1 MSETIFINEDNLP
14 FRPSNIFN
22 SEYDL
27 NSSVMKYYNEKIKN
41 AENLSKILKT
51 DLQNGLNSND
61 LNWRKEK
68 YGDNSIFY
76 EEDNFKQLF
85 FQNLK
90 EQTMKFFLIIS
101 IIYLLFT
108 LYYNETYYLSIG
120 EAFFSILFIPL
131 INIIIRKKTI
141 N

>member
-27 NSSVMKYYNEKIKN
+27 NSSVMKYYNENIKN

-90 EQTMKFFLIIS
+90 EQTMKFFLLIS

-108 LYYNETYYLSIG
+108 LYY
-120 EAFFSILFIPL
+120 
-131 INIIIRKKTI
+131 K
-141 N
+141 